1 MRLAILIALLAPLL
15 TFPLGTSSY
24 AQNSP
29 LAEYS
34 AQYQASANGLAAE
47 ATRSLRRTAEN
58 SYRLSNTLEAN
69 VLGQS
74 LAKLEQNSEFELRD
88 GRIQPQAYSY
98 QLSGVSRASHA
109 ISYNWEAQR
118 ALSSED
124 DESWQLTLHEGV
136 LDQLS
141 YQAALRQAVRSNN
154 GEQATLTFELIDG
167 DEIDS
172 HEYRING
179 SERLDTPL
187 GTLNTL
193 KLERLRAQT
202 DERVTEFWLA
212 EDWDFLLVRLE
223 QVNSSGL
230 RILLELSEA
239 EIAGAQVRALD

>member
-1 MRLAILIALLAPLL
+1 MRLATLFALFTSLL
-15 TFPLGTSSY
+15 GISSY

-58 SYRLSNTLEAN
+58 SYRLSNTLEAS

-74 LAKLEQNSEFELRD
+74 LAKLEQSSEFELIG
-88 GRIQPQAYSY
+88 GRIQPQTYSY

-109 ISYNWEAQR
+109 IVYNWDAQR
-118 ALSSED
+118 AISSED
-124 DESWQLTLHEGV
+124 DESWQLTLHDAV

-141 YQAALRQAVRSNN
+141 FQAALRQAVRSSN
-154 GEQATLTFELIDG
+154 GEQSSFTFELIDG

-172 HEYRING
+172 HEYRIVG

-187 GTLNTL
+187 GALNTL
-193 KLERLRAQT
+193 KLERLRALN

-230 RILLELSEA
+230 RIRLELSEA

>member
-1 MRLAILIALLAPLL
+1 MRLATLFALFTSLL
-15 TFPLGTSSY
+15 GSSSY
-24 AQNSP
+24 AQISP

-58 SYRLSNTLEAN
+58 SYRLSNTLEAS

-74 LAKLEQNSEFELRD
+74 LAKLEQSSEFELID
-88 GRIQPQAYSY
+88 GRIQPQTYSY

-109 ISYNWEAQR
+109 IVYNWDAQR
-118 ALSSED
+118 AISSED
-124 DESWQLTLHEGV
+124 DESWQLTLHDAV

-141 YQAALRQAVRSNN
+141 FQAALRQAVRRNN
-154 GEQATLTFELIDG
+154 GEQSSFTFELIDG

-172 HEYRING
+172 HEYRIVG

-187 GTLNTL
+187 GALNTL
-193 KLERLRAQT
+193 KLERLRALN

-230 RILLELSEA
+230 RIRLELSEA
-239 EIAGAQVRALD
+239 EIAGTQVRALD